1 MQRTHHGPINRLII
15 LNSALNIA
23 IKIQPGKGGN
33 GCEGGRV
40 TVKDGGQAKVAKL
53 LFPLVNKLVA
63 PFFGEI
69 FHQV

>member
-33 GCEGGRV
+33 GCEGGQSDSEGRGPGE
-40 TVKDGGQAKVAKL
+40 GGESFF
-53 LFPLVNKLVA
+53 FPW
-63 PFFGEI
+63 
-69 FHQV
+69 